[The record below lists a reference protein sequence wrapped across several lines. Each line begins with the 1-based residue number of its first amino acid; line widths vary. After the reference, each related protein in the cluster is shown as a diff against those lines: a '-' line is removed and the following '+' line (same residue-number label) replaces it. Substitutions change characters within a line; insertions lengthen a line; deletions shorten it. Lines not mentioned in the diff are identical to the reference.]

1 MVEKTQSN
9 TNNKI
14 NRLMPRT
21 NPKRIT
27 SPTTTNIMISDD
39 DGDGKRKPRH
49 GKRKPPFRHVVAHK
63 GRPIYQWEQ
72 TAAEVT
78 IYFPAPPSKSTAF
91 CNISDDFV
99 QLGALTK
106 GLPCSWFLNH
116 YTGGTVKQNKSYWN
130 NNRGTDTCTIVL
142 AKAKPGSPWRYALRD
157 ERDETTRHSSS
168 RPPVRPLGPR
178 PTTTT
183 PTTPTTTRKPPLLP
197 PRRNQ
202 DTSPVS
208 PTRQA
213 TRSNITDASPV
224 SPRRHSRNI
233 SPVSPRRDN
242 KQQEE
247 PKQYTSSRQRRKGP
261 PPSPSAKGYLSST
274 PVSRPSVTPTTRRDN
289 TSAGTSEL
297 QEGAQHLQTATAT
310 TTNGQ
315 QELVYHGQQQQKKKR
330 TKKKA
335 GPNPDS
341 VVQKNNHHNNNN
353 NNSTKVVYMQKILK
367 EKDLEL
373 NAQRSHLQQLNQRIQ
388 ELEQEKSKPQQQ
400 ETIEEEVPDES
411 IQKLQRELKES
422 KLENQQEVDALEF
435 SKLKTQAQLDQQTE
449 VANTLQ
455 EELAEHKIN
464 LQEQQILIDTQAL
477 SMQTKEKLIQLLEAQ
492 LEGQTQTQR
501 RLLGEDEYSSDELVK
516 TKQAWN
522 DSQLQVQQLQ
532 GEHKKA
538 RKQIRNLET
547 ELDEQLSEWRVMEKD
562 MEDAQARVGTLQ
574 AQLAAKEKDPTR
586 TNIAFKENSVN
597 EHLDRLSRKMVE
609 ARSQLEE
616 VHRRR
621 KQNLMQQE
629 RRVAPVD
636 VLSSARTR

>member
-1 MVEKTQSN
+1 
-9 TNNKI
+9 
-14 NRLMPRT
+14 
-21 NPKRIT
+21 
-27 SPTTTNIMISDD
+27 
-39 DGDGKRKPRH
+39 
-49 GKRKPPFRHVVAHK
+49 
-63 GRPIYQWEQ
+63 
-72 TAAEVT
+72 
-78 IYFPAPPSKSTAF
+78 
-91 CNISDDFV
+91 
-99 QLGALTK
+99 
-106 GLPCSWFLNH
+106 
-116 YTGGTVKQNKSYWN
+116 
-130 NNRGTDTCTIVL
+130 
-142 AKAKPGSPWRYALRD
+142 
-157 ERDETTRHSSS
+157 
-168 RPPVRPLGPR
+168 
-178 PTTTT
+178 
-183 PTTPTTTRKPPLLP
+183 
-197 PRRNQ
+197 
-202 DTSPVS
+202 
-208 PTRQA
+208 
-213 TRSNITDASPV
+213 
-224 SPRRHSRNI
+224 
-233 SPVSPRRDN
+233 
-242 KQQEE
+242 
-247 PKQYTSSRQRRKGP
+247 
-261 PPSPSAKGYLSST
+261 
-274 PVSRPSVTPTTRRDN
+274 
-289 TSAGTSEL
+289 
-297 QEGAQHLQTATAT
+297 
-310 TTNGQ
+310 
-315 QELVYHGQQQQKKKR
+315 
-330 TKKKA
+330 
-335 GPNPDS
+335 
-341 VVQKNNHHNNNN
+341 
-353 NNSTKVVYMQKILK
+353 
-367 EKDLEL
+367 LEL